1 MLPIKLD
8 DFIGNDRIKQ
18 EFRRIF
24 ETRNIPNSI
33 IIEGKSALGRSTL
46 SK

>member
-1 MLPIKLD
+1 MLPLKLD

-18 EFRRIF
+18 KFRRIF

-33 IIEGKSALGRSTL
+33 IIERKISLGRSTL